1 MIKQMPIMYKVL
13 GSIPNDTL
21 QRRGEQ
27 KEEESEAEKEEKEKE
42 KKRGGL
48 SCGR

>member
-13 GSIPNDTL
+13 DSIPNGTL

-27 KEEESEAEKEEKEKE
+27 KEEESEAEKEEKVKE
-42 KKRGGL
+42 KKQEED
-48 SCGR
+48 